1 VDHHPTVRGGCGDY
15 GLPPPPLIVRR
26 DIKTLNLWVRRFFC
40 PPPSPSDALKQ
51 ILLLTVS
58 QKTFWHDD
66 CKTLPA
72 NSLISLHKALH
83 KRFRTIVAQSLPQGG
98 ALFLTMPLFG
108 AARFAKKKLSCFIVL
123 TFGYVMTIQ
132 GAITSWD
139 KKKSSS

>member
-1 VDHHPTVRGGCGDY
+1 MGSAFF
-15 GLPPPPLIVRR
+15 LPFSCSCIY
-26 DIKTLNLWVRRFFC
+26 
-40 PPPSPSDALKQ
+40 KQ

-83 KRFRTIVAQSLPQGG
+83 KRYRTIVAQSLPQGG